1 MLTIKFGTTL
11 LYSIPSMVLYFMTFL
26 MVRKYSKDFSSTFL
40 KLYKMFFV
48 FNNVTFFNSFITVR
62 IPQNTCKDCL
72 MSFLF
77 KWHTVENPSWFP
89 LNFFYFIHFSMA
101 YVQFFL
107 IFLTSLNRFTMIIWS
122 STYEKTFN
130 RLAINDNNKSTIWSQ
145 IAVTLLPYTSDGL
158 TLIHPWLFL
167 AFSTKAR
174 RCFLL
179 MYFPKHVKV
188 SSTTAPNSTHLTR
201 RSQGPGYDTIK
212 F

>member
-1 MLTIKFGTTL
+1 MTYKISLAERNL
-11 LYSIPSMVLYFMTFL
+11 L
-26 MVRKYSKDFSSTFL
+26 
-40 KLYKMFFV
+40 FV
-48 FNNVTFFNSFITVR
+48 SGALFIVQL
-62 IPQNTCKDCL
+62 IADANT
-72 MSFLF
+72 
-77 KWHTVENPSWFP
+77 
-89 LNFFYFIHFSMA
+89 
-101 YVQFFL
+101 
-107 IFLTSLNRFTMIIWS
+107 
-122 STYEKTFN
+122 TFN
-130 RLAINDNNKSTIWSQ
+130 RLAVNDNNKSTIWSQ